1 MVSPRKGTTKAVR
14 WLGKQSGA
22 REMWKLALVISMLW
36 SASHALA
43 ETTAISGLGASKVIR
58 EGQILGTEVNDY
70 GWHILVN
77 HDDVLYA
84 CSTVG
89 YATHILMLE
98 GFGGMGG
105 DPLQVKPTKDV
116 DVLCLPL
123 PYLK

>member
-1 MVSPRKGTTKAVR
+1 
-14 WLGKQSGA
+14 
-22 REMWKLALVISMLW
+22 MWKLALVVSMLW

-43 ETTAISGLGASKVIR
+43 ETTAISGLDASKVIR
-58 EGQILGTEVNDY
+58 DGQILGTEVNEW

-89 YATHILMLE
+89 YGTHVLMLN
-98 GFGGMGG
+98 GRGGLGGLGGMGG
-105 DPLQVKPTKDV
+105 DPMQIMPTQDV
-116 DVLCLPL
+116 NVLCLPL